1 MGNHYYQQNSI
12 PMARNQNLIMPD
24 LQQESQFPMRM
35 MQEERRDQY
44 FRNEMSPPQINRSTS
59 KRK

>member
-1 MGNHYYQQNSI
+1 MGNNYYHQNSI

-24 LQQESQFPMRM
+24 LQQESQFLTRI

-44 FRNEMSPPQINRSTS
+44 FQNKMSPPEINRS
-59 KRK
+59 KQKKN